1 MVCVIAAS
9 GAYLY
14 WPWLFRDMMDRV
26 LAENDLEML
35 NFIATSILVL
45 FIVRGLFFYGQ
56 SYYIS
61 FVGQRVITDIRDELF
76 QKFQRL
82 SLSYYDRCR
91 IGGVMS
97 TVTNDVA
104 TIQNALFEQLFDFVS
119 KSALLIGAVCLLIYI
134 NWKLSF
140 LILLAVLLISG
151 VMMLSGRW
159 IKVSGTV
166 IQERLADINAFIQ
179 ENISG
184 IRIIKSFC
192 REQYETE
199 CFRKQNELSFQAV
212 MKNICDA
219 SLLVSSVE
227 VLIGVAMALI
237 AWCGGYEVLNDHMTT
252 GTLIAFIFTY
262 IANFIVPLRRLTS
275 YYGIVQ
281 KAMAA
286 VDRVFAFLD
295 IEEEIDD
302 RSEAIDLPPIKGNI
316 EVKGVTFCYETG
328 APVLKN
334 IDFVAKPGEMIA
346 FVGPSGSG
354 KSTITHLLS
363 RFYDITEGQILIDGI
378 DINDVT
384 LESLR
389 TQIGIVPQENL
400 LFSAT
405 VWENIR
411 YGRFDADDDEVIE
424 AAKAAGAHEFI
435 MELEAGYDTKIGER
449 GHNLSEGQRQ
459 RIAIARAILK
469 DPRILILDEATSA
482 LDNETEKTV
491 KASLAKIMHGR
502 TTFVIAQRLSS
513 VVKADRIYVIDDGR
527 IAESGTHEELMKLG
541 GLYCNLYTIQQTVNK
556 PDN

>member
-119 KSALLIGAVCLLIYI
+119 KSALFIGAVCLLIYI

-237 AWCGGYEVLNDHMTT
+237 AWFGGYEVLNDHMTT

-302 RSEAIDLPPIKGNI
+302 RPEAIDLPPIKGNI

-328 APVLKN
+328 VPVLKN

-363 RFYDITEGQILIDGI
+363 RFYDITEGQILIDGV

-482 LDNETEKTV
+482 LDNETEKAV
-491 KASLAKIMHGR
+491 KESLAKIMHGR

-527 IAESGTHEELMKLG
+527 IAESGTHEELMQLG
-541 GLYCNLYTIQQTVNK
+541 GLYCNLYTIQQTANK